1 MRMNWIVEWKGQK
14 VTVDLLYALSVVV
27 RKLEVIRLH
36 PLVEGSH
43 DGQGVTGVLQ
53 AQGVAQ
59 LMDRHQ
65 EQVITWINTELI
77 SKQAVTRS

>member
-1 MRMNWIVEWKGQK
+1 MECKGQR
-14 VTVDLLYALSVVV
+14 VTIDLLYALSVVV

-53 AQGVAQ
+53 AQSVAQ

-65 EQVITWINTELI
+65 EQVITWINTEHV
-77 SKQAVTRS
+77 SRQTVTRI